1 MLDYDYSRVLGR
13 MKEQGY
19 TQATFARAL
28 GISEPTLNL
37 SLNNKRTF
45 KQDELYRACEL
56 LGIQIGNIAEYFFA
70 HKL

>member
-56 LGIQIGNIAEYFFA
+56 LGIQIGNIAEYFFV

>member
-13 MKEQGY
+13 MKERGY
-19 TQATFARAL
+19 TQATFAKAL

-45 KQDELYRACEL
+45 KQDELYRSVE
-56 LGIQIGNIAEYFFA
+56 
-70 HKL
+70 